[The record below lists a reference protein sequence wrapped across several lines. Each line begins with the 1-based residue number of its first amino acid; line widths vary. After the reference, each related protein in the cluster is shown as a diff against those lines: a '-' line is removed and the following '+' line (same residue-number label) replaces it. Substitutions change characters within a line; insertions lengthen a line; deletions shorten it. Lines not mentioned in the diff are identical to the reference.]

1 MYKTVVI
8 EKIKDINER
17 AKAIES
23 KSNELFK
30 DGYILLSAVTSKKCQ
45 TILVF
50 EKQVSVG
57 EKIGNTIAGSVKD
70 FGKKV
75 KETFNN

>member
-8 EKIKDINER
+8 EKIKDINQR
-17 AKAIES
+17 AQAIES
-23 KSNELFK
+23 KANEMNK
-30 DGYILLSAVTSKKCQ
+30 EGYILLSAVTSKKCQ

-50 EKQVSVG
+50 EKSISVG
-57 EKIGNTIAGSVKD
+57 EKLGSSIAGSVKD